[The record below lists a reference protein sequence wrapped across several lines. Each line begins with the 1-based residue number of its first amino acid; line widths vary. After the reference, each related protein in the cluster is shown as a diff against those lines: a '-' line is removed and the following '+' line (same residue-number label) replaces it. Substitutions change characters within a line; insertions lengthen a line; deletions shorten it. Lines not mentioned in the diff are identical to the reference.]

1 MWMWEGKKDWGS
13 ETEIKRV
20 TNQTKKENGREKEET
35 NKKLYLMGGFCVD
48 SFVYSNCKVNKLGYV
63 TNKSVNIF

>member
-20 TNQTKKENGREKEET
+20 TNQTKKENGREER
-35 NKKLYLMGGFCVD
+35 KKKQTKNF
-48 SFVYSNCKVNKLGYV
+48 
-63 TNKSVNIF
+63 T